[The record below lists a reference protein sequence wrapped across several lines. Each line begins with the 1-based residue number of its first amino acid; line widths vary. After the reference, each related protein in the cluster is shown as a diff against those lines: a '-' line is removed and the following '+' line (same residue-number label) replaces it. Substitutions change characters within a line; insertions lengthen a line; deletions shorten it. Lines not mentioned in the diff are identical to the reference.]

1 MRRSGGEDAE
11 DDERQGVVEAAHQR
25 DLRRALVHGLGT
37 ARTFPEGV
45 REVVLPDCEVGP
57 LHDSFWRLP
66 DSSLRLLLSALLLF
80 VPMPPK
86 RTKDG
91 RPNIGLDYGLSV
103 PKFLQPYQNMLGEA
117 SVFRNQIRK
126 EEEEEEEMPLPVP
139 IVFPLNLL

>member
-37 ARTFPEGV
+37 ARAFPEGV

-80 VPMPPK
+80 VSMPPK

-139 IVFPLNLL
+139 IVFPLKLL